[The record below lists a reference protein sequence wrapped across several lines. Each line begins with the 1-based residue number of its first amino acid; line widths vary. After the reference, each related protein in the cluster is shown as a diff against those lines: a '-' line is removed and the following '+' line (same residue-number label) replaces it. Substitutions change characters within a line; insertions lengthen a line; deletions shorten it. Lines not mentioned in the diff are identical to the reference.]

1 MKSISPRTQ
10 LQSLRARLIGQ
21 LYKRS
26 QLRFS
31 WGRIIHSGLK
41 NMSCCRRIMERL
53 FQNSCSTFLL
63 IIEGLETPA
72 KTGRV
77 LIGASLG
84 NSSCLIS
91 FSVRKAK
98 QVQQKGKVTCTAMKS
113 LTVTGNGSQVIILTG
128 GAHCLSEVV
137 RNLKFVISCS
147 FILCLFYLCSL

>member
-1 MKSISPRTQ
+1 MKSTSPRTQ
-10 LQSLRARLIGQ
+10 LYRDFEPGSLANCTREAKSGSAEAGSYTQ
-21 LYKRS
+21 G
-26 QLRFS
+26 LRTCLVAGGSWKGSFRTVAPHFS
-31 WGRIIHSGLK
+31 SL
-41 NMSCCRRIMERL
+41 
-53 FQNSCSTFLL
+53 
-63 IIEGLETPA
+63 EGLETPA

-137 RNLKFVISCS
+137 RNLKFVMSCS
-147 FILCLFYLCSL
+147 FILCLSFLCSL